1 MNRPSLTGQAVSGFF
16 SKLSLRTASRLMPPS
31 FIFSFMGVWNDFMWP
46 LLVTNSE
53 TMRTIQVGI
62 AYFKDGYSTQYGPIM
77 AASFVASVPIL
88 VVFLAANRSFVAGIT
103 MTGIKG

>member
-1 MNRPSLTGQAVSGFF
+1 
-16 SKLSLRTASRLMPPS
+16 MPPS